1 MKKIK
6 LVLWIVI
13 VGFFGLA
20 VYQNQDFFLSRHS
33 LGINLYFSAY
43 RTLELPNAV
52 LFAAFFLIG
61 WLIAYIF
68 GLSDR
73 YQSSRTI
80 KALRQTTTDQQYA
93 LDALKKDIASLKPNA
108 HVADAAEVQTVGTVV
123 ADTEDGA
130 TQKD

>member
-1 MKKIK
+1 MKKVK
-6 LVLWIVI
+6 LVLWII
-13 VGFFGLA
+13 IIGFFGLA

-73 YQSSRTI
+73 YQASRTI
-80 KALRQTTTDQQYA
+80 KSLRQTATDQQVA
-93 LDALKKDIASLKPNA
+93 LDALKTDIAALKTNTKVVDTPEDQTTSSIEPDIEE
-108 HVADAAEVQTVGTVV
+108 DAP
-123 ADTEDGA
+123 
-130 TQKD
+130 QKE